1 MPFDLPALF
10 HDVGLIEKLIFI
22 IRSQLKRSI
31 LHMLELVGSMIV
43 RVLTIDNLLLPIG
56 VIRIAS

>member
-10 HDVGLIEKLIFI
+10 HDVIVNEMLIFI